1 MILFDGR
8 HELRE
13 VVRQIPLDRILLETD
28 SPYFKMENL
37 MSIQTSFNL
46 PGAVMYTAS
55 EVSKLKQI
63 PLNEVL
69 TATFDNYKKVYAI
82 ETPYIDSDSDM
93 SSHNFPSPPTTP
105 QTSDNESVKSEE
117 SAESDS
123 QSG

>member
-1 MILFDGR
+1 MILYDGK

-37 MSIQTSFNL
+37 MSIQSSFNL
-46 PGAVMYTAS
+46 PGAVMYTAC

-63 PLNEVL
+63 PLNEVI

-82 ETPYIDSDSDM
+82 EIPNIDSDSDM

-117 SAESDS
+117 SVESDS